1 MSSGKNPLSHT
12 TCAVVEKIE
21 LDNRISLRY
30 YYRIADNLLQEANI
44 HRQMKN
50 IVDLY
55 TALLKFASLISET
68 IPIHRDYI
76 ASNQAEKSYY
86 KKKLLLALEEME
98 SLKPQVQKR
107 VNEIRNGHTPN
118 SQQRVEK
125 QDTSR
130 SDRPNPTTSLHLEIK
145 QNWGTSGI
153 PTSPRGSRT
162 EQKHQERG
170 SSSSTT
176 RYMHSQNYI
185 PARYETPVATAF
197 PSAPPIE
204 SVIIDNSPIP
214 SHLIDSDAVDATSS
228 MVENLSVKAVEDK
241 GNTTASA
248 SCAICLDAPIEGA
261 CVPCGHMAG
270 CMSCL
275 NEIKAKRMSCPV
287 CRAKVELVLRLY
299 AV

>member
-1 MSSGKNPLSHT
+1 MSSGKNPMNNT
-12 TCAVVEKIE
+12 TGAAVEKIE

-55 TALLKFASLISET
+55 NALLKFASLISET
-68 IPIHRDYI
+68 IPIHRDYV

-107 VNEIRNGHTPN
+107 VNEIRNSHTAN
-118 SQQRVEK
+118 SRHRVEK
-125 QDTSR
+125 QETSR
-130 SDRPNPTTSLHLEIK
+130 SDRPNPATSLHLEIK
-145 QNWGTSGI
+145 QNWGTSGP
-153 PTSPRGSRT
+153 PTPPRGSRT
-162 EQKHQERG
+162 EQRHQEPG
-170 SSSSTT
+170 SSSST
-176 RYMHSQNYI
+176 YIPSQNYI
-185 PARYETPVATAF
+185 PARYETPAVTAF

-204 SVIIDNSPIP
+204 SLFVDDGPIP
-214 SHLIDSDAVDATSS
+214 SHLIDSDTVDATTS
-228 MVENLSVKAVEDK
+228 MVENLSVKAVEEK